1 MGYSD
6 VVKVIVDDLVFFQ
19 DTGGF
24 VDHVGIYEGGGSF
37 FHAPHTGAVLG
48 SNSLNEPFYA
58 ARYAGG
64 RRISG

>member
-1 MGYSD
+1 MQSWGRFG
-6 VVKVIVDDLVFFQ
+6 LV
-19 DTGGF
+19 TARGF

-48 SNSLNEPFYA
+48 SNSLSEPFDA
-58 ARYAGG
+58 ARFAGG